1 MYLRKLV
8 TCTLTTPHG
17 ISEGAQG
24 PGSRDRTAPETGQPQ
39 EKIQWGKVETED
51 DHDSGQN
58 P

>member
-1 MYLRKLV
+1 MGSLKGTR
-8 TCTLTTPHG
+8 
-17 ISEGAQG
+17 AQE
-24 PGSRDRTAPETGQPQ
+24 AETGQPPGQPQ